1 MSELKIHGVS
11 AGYGRE
17 TVLDDVGLTVAEG
30 TTTAVLGGSGSGKT
44 TLLRVVAGFLRPGS
58 GTVTV
63 GGRTV
68 AGDGTWLPPERRG
81 VGYVRQDGALFPH
94 LSVAGN
100 IAFGLPWPR
109 RRHHDRVLELLDLV
123 GLPAAIAE
131 RHPDQLSGGQQQRVA
146 LARALA
152 PRPGLILLD
161 EPFSSL
167 DTALRA
173 ATREAT
179 ARALR
184 ATGATVVLV
193 THDQDEA
200 LSFADEVAILKA
212 GRFRQVASP
221 RTVYRE
227 PVDAEVAEFL
237 GDALLIA
244 GSAADGRV
252 TCRLG
257 TLPVHGSAA
266 GDVDSDIAGDVDVM
280 IRPEQLTLTRPGAG
294 ELDAVVRGVAYFG
307 HDAVVELDPAG
318 DTSGGEPRDL
328 LRSRVLGVDAP
339 APGELV
345 GVSVAGRVRA
355 FPRARGSRAF
365 ALRTGL
371 HGTGLHGT
379 GLYGEVLAGEHSRPA
394 GLQPGDR
401 DPEG

>member
-1 MSELKIHGVS
+1 MSELKIVGLS
-11 AGYGRE
+11 AGYGAE
-17 TVLDDVGLTVAEG
+17 TVLDDVELTVAEG
-30 TTTAVLGGSGSGKT
+30 ATTAVLGGSGSGKT

-68 AGDGTWLPPERRG
+68 AGPGTWLPPERRG

-123 GLPAAIAE
+123 GLPSAIAE

-184 ATGATVVLV
+184 ATGATTVLV

-244 GSAADGRV
+244 GSAADGSV

-257 TLPVHGSAA
+257 RLPVHGASVD
-266 GDVDSDIAGDVDVM
+266 GDAAGDVDVM
-280 IRPEQLTLTRPGAG
+280 IRPEQLTLTPPGAG
-294 ELDAVVRGVAYFG
+294 VLDAVVRDVDYFG
-307 HDAVVELDPAG
+307 HDALVELDPTDEESG
-318 DTSGGEPRDL
+318 DP

-339 APGELV
+339 AIGELV
-345 GVSVAGRVRA
+345 GVRVLGGVRTY
-355 FPRARGSRAF
+355 PRSLGARDG
-365 ALRTGL
+365 
-371 HGTGLHGT
+371 
-379 GLYGEVLAGEHSRPA
+379 RPA
-394 GLQPGDR
+394 DSLGVG
-401 DPEG
+401 

>member
-1 MSELKIHGVS
+1 MSELKILGVS

-17 TVLDDVGLTVAEG
+17 TVLEDVDLTVAEG

-44 TLLRVVAGFLRPGS
+44 TLLRAVAGFLRPGS
-58 GTVTV
+58 GTITV

-68 AGDGTWLPPERRG
+68 AGPGTWVPPERRG

-131 RHPDQLSGGQQQRVA
+131 RHPAQLSGGQQQRVA

-167 DTALRA
+167 DTALRT

-179 ARALR
+179 AQALR
-184 ATGATVVLV
+184 AAGATTILV
-193 THDQDEA
+193 THDQGEA
-200 LSFADEVAILKA
+200 LSFADEVAILQA
-212 GRFRQVASP
+212 GRFRQVDSP

-244 GSAADGRV
+244 GSAADGSV

-257 TLPVHGSAA
+257 TLPAHGYP
-266 GDVDSDIAGDVDVM
+266 AGDVDVM

-294 ELDAVVRGVAYFG
+294 GLDAVVRDIAYFG

-318 DTSGGEPRDL
+318 DESRDP

-339 APGELV
+339 ALGELV
-345 GVSVAGRVRA
+345 GVSVVGRVRTY
-355 FPRARGSRAF
+355 PR
-365 ALRTGL
+365 
-371 HGTGLHGT
+371 
-379 GLYGEVLAGEHSRPA
+379 VL
-394 GLQPGDR
+394 D
-401 DPEG
+401 

>member
-1 MSELKIHGVS
+1 MSELKILGVS

-17 TVLDDVGLTVAEG
+17 TVLEDVGLTVTEG
-30 TTTAVLGGSGSGKT
+30 ATTAVLGGSGSGKT
-44 TLLRVVAGFLRPGS
+44 TLLRVVAGFLRPRS

-68 AGDGTWLPPERRG
+68 AGPGTWVPPERRG

-94 LSVAGN
+94 VSVAGN

-131 RHPDQLSGGQQQRVA
+131 RQPHQLSGGQQQRVA

-173 ATREAT
+173 TTREAT

-184 ATGATVVLV
+184 ATGATAVLV

-212 GRFRQVASP
+212 GRFRQVDVP
-221 RTVYRE
+221 RTLYRE

-244 GSAADGRV
+244 GSAADGSV

-257 TLPVHGSAA
+257 TLPVHASGEH
-266 GDVDSDIAGDVDVM
+266 GDGEGDVDVM
-280 IRPEQLTLTRPGAG
+280 IRPEQLSLTQPGAG
-294 ELDAVVRGVAYFG
+294 QLDAVVRNVAYFG
-307 HDAVVELDPAG
+307 HDAVVELDPA
-318 DTSGGEPRDL
+318 DGESRDQ
-328 LRSRVLGVDAP
+328 LRSRVLGLDAP

-345 GVSVAGRVRA
+345 GVRVTGRVRT
-355 FPRARGSRAF
+355 FPRALDARAF
-365 ALRTGL
+365 VVRT
-371 HGTGLHGT
+371 
-379 GLYGEVLAGEHSRPA
+379 
-394 GLQPGDR
+394 
-401 DPEG
+401 

>member
-1 MSELKIHGVS
+1 MSELKITGVS
-11 AGYGRE
+11 AGYGSE
-17 TVLDDVGLTVAEG
+17 TVLDDVELTVAEG
-30 TTTAVLGGSGSGKT
+30 ATTAVLGGSGSGKT
-44 TLLRVVAGFLRPGS
+44 TLLRVVAGFLRPAE

-68 AGDGTWLPPERRG
+68 AGPGTWLQPERRG

-200 LSFADEVAILKA
+200 LSFADEVAILQA

-237 GDALLIA
+237 GDALLMA
-244 GSAADGRV
+244 GSAADGGV

-257 TLPVHGSAA
+257 RLPVHEA
-266 GDVDSDIAGDVDVM
+266 DVDGDVDVM

-294 ELDAVVRGVAYFG
+294 VLDAVVRDVDYFG
-307 HDAVVELDPAG
+307 HDAVVELDLADAEPG
-318 DTSGGEPRDL
+318 DPV
-328 LRSRVLGVDAP
+328 RSRVLGVDAP
-339 APGELV
+339 AVGELV
-345 GVSVAGRVRA
+345 GVSVVGRVRTY
-355 FPRARGSRAF
+355 PRGLGSRHGS
-365 ALRTGL
+365 RHGRSGGL
-371 HGTGLHGT
+371 PI
-379 GLYGEVLAGEHSRPA
+379 AG
-394 GLQPGDR
+394 
-401 DPEG
+401 

>member
-68 AGDGTWLPPERRG
+68 AGPGTWLPPERRG

-109 RRHHDRVLELLDLV
+109 HRHHDRVLELLDLV

-167 DTALRA
+167 DTALRT

-244 GSAADGRV
+244 GRAADGSV

-257 TLPVHGSAA
+257 TLPVHGPVT
-266 GDVDSDIAGDVDVM
+266 GDIDGNGPGDGDIDGDVDVM

-294 ELDAVVRGVAYFG
+294 ELDAVVRDVAYFG
-307 HDAVVELDPAG
+307 HDAVVELDVAG
-318 DTSGGEPRDL
+318 GDVAGGESRDL

-345 GVSVAGRVRA
+345 GVSVVGRVRT
-355 FPRARGSRAF
+355 FPRALDSRAF
-365 ALRTGL
+365 AVPAGL
-371 HGTGLHGT
+371 HGD
-379 GLYGEVLAGEHSRPA
+379 VLAGEHSRPA
-394 GLQPGDR
+394 GLQPRNR

>member
-1 MSELKIHGVS
+1 MSELKILGVS
-11 AGYGRE
+11 AGYGRDK
-17 TVLDDVGLTVAEG
+17 VLDDVDLTVAEG
-30 TTTAVLGGSGSGKT
+30 STTAVLGGSGSGKT
-44 TLLRVVAGFLRPGS
+44 TLLRVVAGFLRPAA

-63 GGRTV
+63 DGRTV
-68 AGDGTWLPPERRG
+68 AGPGTWLPPERRG

-109 RRHHDRVLELLDLV
+109 QRHHDRVLELLDLV
-123 GLPAAIAE
+123 GLPAAVAG
-131 RHPDQLSGGQQQRVA
+131 RHPHQLSGGQQQRVA

-184 ATGATVVLV
+184 AAGATTVLV

-200 LSFADEVAILKA
+200 LSFADEVAILKT

-237 GDALLIA
+237 GDALLVP
-244 GSAADGRV
+244 GRLVPGRLVPGRLVPGRLVPDSPADGGV
-252 TCRLG
+252 TCLLG
-257 TLPVHGSAA
+257 TLPVHGSAVHGDGDGK
-266 GDVDSDIAGDVDVM
+266 GDVDVDVM
-280 IRPEQLTLTRPGAG
+280 IRPEQLALTEPGG
-294 ELDAVVRGVAYFG
+294 GRLDAMVRSVAYFG
-307 HDAVVELDPAG
+307 HDAVVELDLADDGSG
-318 DTSGGEPRDL
+318 DGFHGP

-345 GVSVAGRVRA
+345 GVRVTGRVRA
-355 FPRARGSRAF
+355 LPRRIDAR
-365 ALRTGL
+365 ALAART
-371 HGTGLHGT
+371 
-379 GLYGEVLAGEHSRPA
+379 
-394 GLQPGDR
+394 
-401 DPEG
+401 

>member
-1 MSELKIHGVS
+1 MSELKILGVS

-30 TTTAVLGGSGSGKT
+30 ATTAVLGGSGSGKT
-44 TLLRVVAGFLRPGS
+44 TLLRVVAGFLRPAS

-68 AGDGTWLPPERRG
+68 AGPGTWLPPERRG

-109 RRHHDRVLELLDLV
+109 QRHHDRVLELLDLV

-131 RHPDQLSGGQQQRVA
+131 RHPHQLSGGQQQRVA

-184 ATGATVVLV
+184 ATGATTVLV

-200 LSFADEVAILKA
+200 LSFADEVAILRA
-212 GRFRQVASP
+212 GRFRQVGSP
-221 RTVYRE
+221 RNVYRE

-237 GDALLIA
+237 GDALLIP
-244 GSAADGRV
+244 GRLVPVSAADGRV

-257 TLPVHGSAA
+257 TLPVHGSAVQ
-266 GDVDSDIAGDVDVM
+266 GGIEGDVDVM

-294 ELDAVVRGVAYFG
+294 EVDAVVRDVAYYG

-318 DTSGGEPRDL
+318 DEPGGEPAAP

-345 GVSVAGRVRA
+345 GVRVVGPVRTYSSGRL
-355 FPRARGSRAF
+355 P
-365 ALRTGL
+365 
-371 HGTGLHGT
+371 GT
-379 GLYGEVLAGEHSRPA
+379 EPA
-394 GLQPGDR
+394 ELVPPQPGGV
-401 DPEG
+401 PG

>member
-1 MSELKIHGVS
+1 MSELKILGVS
-11 AGYGRE
+11 AGYGRD

-30 TTTAVLGGSGSGKT
+30 ATTAVLGGSGSGKT
-44 TLLRVVAGFLRPGS
+44 TLLRVVAGFLRPTS

-68 AGDGTWLPPERRG
+68 AGRGTWLPPERRG

-100 IAFGLPWPR
+100 VAFGLPWPR
-109 RRHHDRVLELLDLV
+109 ARHQDRVLELLDLV
-123 GLPAAIAE
+123 GLPAALAE
-131 RHPDQLSGGQQQRVA
+131 RHPHQLSGGQQQRVA

-167 DTALRA
+167 DTALRT

-193 THDQDEA
+193 THDQGEA
-200 LSFADEVAILKA
+200 LSFADEVAILRA
-212 GRFRQVASP
+212 GQFRQVDSP

-237 GDALLIA
+237 GDALLLP
-244 GSAADGRV
+244 GSAADGTV

-257 TLPVHGSAA
+257 TLPTAHGSGID
-266 GDVDSDIAGDVDVM
+266 GDVEVM
-280 IRPEQLTLTRPGAG
+280 IRPEQLTLARPGG
-294 ELDAVVRGVAYFG
+294 GHLDAVVRNVAYFG
-307 HDAVVELDPAG
+307 HDAVAELDIAVDERHDP
-318 DTSGGEPRDL
+318 

-345 GVSVAGRVRA
+345 GVSVTGRVRV
-355 FPRARGSRAF
+355 FPRELGSRRDHGDSVPA
-365 ALRTGL
+365 ATGPTA
-371 HGTGLHGT
+371 TG
-379 GLYGEVLAGEHSRPA
+379 
-394 GLQPGDR
+394 
-401 DPEG
+401 